1 MLSSNGESVTVVLA
15 TDSFL
20 IGDGLE
26 AILAGVPDVTV
37 VGRVRDAGHLA
48 PIIAELD
55 PHAVLICV
63 RSRVVT
69 TTAIVATVRD
79 LRMTCSGLGIVV
91 VSDRVREFAL
101 EFPRGGLTGVA
112 FLLDERLP
120 DIETVVTALR
130 GSRLA
135 LVSPEPGVVDSFS
148 ERRDVAG
155 MDDLTPREVEILE
168 QMAHGMSNRGIAD
181 ELQISIKS
189 IEKGVTA
196 IYLKLV
202 PTDRGLSDR
211 RVSSSL
217 AFLRTQTDPFGSG
230 SNSRGPMIPIVV
242 VDPLKDPVVLRP

>member
-1 MLSSNGESVTVVLA
+1 MLSRNGQSVTVVLA

-26 AILAGVPDVTV
+26 AILAEVPDVTV

-48 PIIAELD
+48 PIVAQLD
-55 PHAVLICV
+55 PQAVLICL
-63 RSRVVT
+63 RSQVVT
-69 TTAIVATVRD
+69 TTAIVAAVRD
-79 LRMTCSGLGIVV
+79 LRMTCPGLGIVV

-101 EFPRGGLTGVA
+101 EFPRGGLTGIA

-120 DIETVVTALR
+120 GIETVLTALR

-135 LVSPEPGVVDSFS
+135 LVGPEPCDVDSFM
-148 ERRDVAG
+148 ERNDIAG
-155 MDDLTPREVEILE
+155 MDDLTPRELDILE

-181 ELQISIKS
+181 ELHISIKS

-202 PTDRGLSDR
+202 PIDQGLSDR

-217 AFLRTQTDPFGSG
+217 AFLRTQTDPFGSE
-230 SNSRGPMIPIVV
+230 SNSRGPMAPIIVV
-242 VDPLKDPVVLRP
+242 NPLKDPVVLHR